1 MMCGFPIFSF
11 PFRQILLIE
20 FRQKR
25 FAIDIDIGIDSEIFI
40 PVDISKLDDT
50 GIIQQVGKTLFFK
63 VSRFAFFRVSTS
75 QFGSVDTTETD
86 GDILSGNGRMLVYIT
101 TERIAVDDTQEARDF
116 DIGITLFGL
125 VRRTATQQEQAQ

>member
-1 MMCGFPIFSF
+1 MCGFPIFSF

-63 VSRFAFFRVSTS
+63 VSRFALFRVSAFQLRRVDATKADGNIFFPAIALCSSMSQAKVSPSMTRKRRETLTS
-75 QFGSVDTTETD
+75 G
-86 GDILSGNGRMLVYIT
+86 
-101 TERIAVDDTQEARDF
+101 
-116 DIGITLFGL
+116 
-125 VRRTATQQEQAQ
+125 